1 LRKAF
6 VDTLCQL
13 ACDDPRIMLLT
24 GDLGY
29 MALEPFRERFPQRFL
44 NAGVA
49 EQNMIGVATGLADA
63 GFRPYAYSIAPF
75 ASLRPFEFI
84 RNGPVVHKLPV
95 RIVGMGAGFEY
106 GYSGRTHYGLEDIG
120 VLRTLPGLT
129 LVIPADSA
137 QAAAAIRETRDL
149 PGPVYYSLGKDDTIS
164 VPGLNGRFELGKAQV
179 VREGRDIALVAMG
192 SICQEAVIGA
202 GKLAGYG
209 IEATVVVVSSF
220 HPDPEDDLAHI
231 LAPFR
236 HAISVEA
243 QTVSGSLGALVA
255 TVIATRGL
263 ACCLHVLGVRTA
275 SDGTS
280 GVQMERWRKYG
291 LDGDSILAA
300 ALCAVRQGL

>member
-13 ACDDPRIMLLT
+13 ACDDPRIVLLT

-29 MALEPFRERFPQRFL
+29 MALEPFRERFPDRFL

-49 EQNMIGVATGLADA
+49 EQNMIGVAAGLAEA

-106 GYSGRTHYGLEDIG
+106 GYSGPSHYALEDIAA
-120 VLRTLPGLT
+120 LRTLPGLT

-137 QAAAAIRETRDL
+137 QAATAIRETSDL
-149 PGPVYYSLGKDDTIS
+149 PGPVYYSLGKDDKIS
-164 VPGLNGRFELGKAQV
+164 VPGLNGAFELGQVQV
-179 VREGRDIALVAMG
+179 VREGRDIAIVSMG
-192 SICQEAVIGA
+192 SISQEAVA
-202 GKLAGYG
+202 AAAHLADHGVTT
-209 IEATVVVVSSF
+209 AVLVVSSF
-220 HPDPEDDLAHI
+220 HPDPEDGLVQV

-236 HAISVEA
+236 HVISVEA
-243 QTVSGSLGALVA
+243 QTVSGGLGSMVA
-255 TVIATRGL
+255 SVIASRGL
-263 ACCLHVLGVRTA
+263 SCRLTILGVRSP

-280 GVQMERWRKYG
+280 GVQAERWRKYG
-291 LDGDSILAA
+291 LDRNSIVEHALALTGA
-300 ALCAVRQGL
+300 